1 MTRWLAAFSLCV
13 VCSCAASASAQPPP
27 SGPPTLGSSRLRA
40 APKLAGTDGPALV
53 AWRDALLSLYR
64 TSSLAPFEVR
74 GAVVPDRGTSYSAEL
89 GRDVGNYRIKVDGKG
104 LRGIELT
111 GVELPGNV
119 EKLGD
124 WLAPLRELRV
134 WPIRNDG
141 QVVTGCH
148 VEIVRAVRAE
158 LCLDLA
164 GVDRAAPSVVSTEL
178 RLMVQCPPSQKL
190 EDLAIVWVSP
200 SAPAALSP
208 VTSEPSVNAGFS
220 FDTSDAAR
228 ELVCTDERAW
238 CASLSNEGTF
248 VIAKGDVAQPVQASD
263 LAGFSLKG
271 TTSRW
276 IGVEHKPSGLRVVRS
291 AIGTYHG
298 LPPASRVRDFLAG
311 GDCLLWQLQPP
322 AVRKYP
328 AHVDVSTLCLADGA
342 WVDGMYSVT
351 TLRGAT
357 HQILQSPVLDDTFT
371 RCAYTQ

>member
-1 MTRWLAAFSLCV
+1 MTRWLAALCV
-13 VCSCAASASAQPPP
+13 FVTGAVSAQTQPAAPAQ
-27 SGPPTLGSSRLRA
+27 LGSPRLRT
-40 APKLAGTDGPALV
+40 APKLEGTDGAALV

-64 TSSLAPFEVR
+64 ASSLAPFEVR
-74 GAVVPDRGTSYSAEL
+74 GAAVPDRGTSYSAEL
-89 GRDVGNYRIKVDGKG
+89 GREVGTYRIKVDGKG

-111 GVELPGNV
+111 GLELPGNV

-124 WLAPLRELRV
+124 WLAPLRELRA

-141 QVVTGCH
+141 HVVSGCH

-158 LCLDLA
+158 LCLAVA
-164 GVDRAAPSVVSTEL
+164 GVERSAPSVVSTEL
-178 RLMVQCPPSQKL
+178 RVMVQCAATERL
-190 EDLAIVWVSP
+190 DDLAIVWVSP

-208 VTSEPSVNAGFS
+208 VSSSPAVNAGFS

-238 CASLSNEGTF
+238 CASLANEGTF
-248 VIAKGDVAQPVQASD
+248 VVEKGDVAQPVQETD
-263 LAGFSLKG
+263 LAGFSLSG
-271 TTSRW
+271 TRSRW

-298 LPPASRVRDFLAG
+298 LPPASRVRNFLAG
-311 GDCLLWQLQPP
+311 GDCLLWQLLPP

-371 RCAYTQ
+371 RCTYTQ